1 MRVWP
6 TQHAS
11 TAAQPQHKPNG
22 EGPKA
27 RQQRQ
32 NYFFTSYPRR
42 LQQHA
47 HPRPPFLC
55 RLTHPLP
62 TRKDGRRF
70 PSNGDSQELQSA
82 LYGFLVCIP
91 GFSDNIR
98 PCRKLALVRSD
109 LQRSSLT
116 IIASQGQR
124 TLTPRCR
131 CVAYELCFGTVS
143 ADTHNCPFNSES
155 HIILAISLVCTRQPR
170 ACERV

>member
-1 MRVWP
+1 MANAARVDRG
-6 TQHAS
+6 AGSAGSRS
-11 TAAQPQHKPNG
+11 TNQTG
-22 EGPKA
+22 KA